1 MGNPDQPK
9 VSFAVFSAFQFY
21 VSKHV
26 REYAGASTGFGY
38 FLTAFAAAALLFQL
52 GWWVYYGVTR
62 GWLSAGKLAAVGAD
76 ILRVRSLSTGNA
88 PHGIPHAARGLGRG
102 GPRPAGLHQFGGPGR
117 AAVDRPFHA
126 PSALSTVCIPTEVP
140 NHCMQLTNAPGLFR
154 PLRDI
159 DRAFAADA
167 TALASHAGR
176 SLERDATSVACRTV

>member
-1 MGNPDQPK
+1 MWGIPISLL

-62 GWLSAGKLAAVGAD
+62 GWLSAGKLAAVGAL
-76 ILRVRSLSTGNA
+76 ILVFGVFPLETLLTAFLTRRGA
-88 PHGIPHAARGLGRG
+88 WGGRAATS
-102 GPRPAGLHQFGGPGR
+102 GLHQFGGPGR

-140 NHCMQLTNAPGLFR
+140 NHCMQLTNAPGSSVHLEI
-154 PLRDI
+154 LI
-159 DRAFAADA
+159 
-167 TALASHAGR
+167 GR
-176 SLERDATSVACRTV
+176 LQLMRRH